1 MTKPLVA
8 DHRTEIRG
16 YLQEMAVLQFT
27 DAEIDACLNNAL
39 AILSTYEPCY
49 LTLAKTTLVTDT
61 TIDLSSD
68 CAASAVTEIIP
79 AAGVPI
85 IYFRARGASLILS
98 SQAGST
104 TLTIVYRD
112 RWKHDGTNVDCY
124 PQHMHGA
131 VTMLAAGLCLNGRA
145 HEVAEQ
151 TVQYPPNAQAMQLAA
166 SQLIDYAVMMMQGG
180 KLTKL

>member
-16 YLQEMAVLQFT
+16 FLQEMAVVQFT

-39 AILSTYEPCY
+39 AILATYEPCH
-49 LTLAKTTLVTDT
+49 LTLAKTTLATDT
-61 TIDLSSD
+61 VIDLSAD
-68 CAASAVTEIIP
+68 CAASAVIEIIP

-85 IYFRARGASLILS
+85 IYFRVRGTSLILS
-98 SQAGST
+98 SPAGAT

-112 RWKHDGTNVDCY
+112 RWKHDGTNTDCY
-124 PQHMHGA
+124 PLFLRGA

-151 TVQYPPNAQAMQLAA
+151 AVQYPPNAQAMQLAA
-166 SQLIDYAVMMMQGG
+166 SQLIDYAILMMQGG
-180 KLTKL
+180 KIAKL